1 MVHAENAMPHAG
13 ARGANILNRRG
24 RPFPQPVDAFKG
36 HAMIK
41 RALGRSGLQIPPL
54 TFGGNVF
61 GWTVDEAGTYSL
73 LDALVDAG
81 LNFIDTADV
90 YSRWAPA
97 NQGGE
102 SETLIGKWLKRS
114 GKRDRV
120 LIATKV
126 GMEMGPDAQGLAP
139 AYIRRAL
146 EASLARLQTDHIDLY
161 QSHKDDPNTPL
172 TDTLAEYAKHI
183 EAGKVRAIGASNY
196 TAVRLSEALITAERH
211 DLPRYESIQPEY
223 NLYSREPFES
233 GLQSLVKTQ
242 QMGTI
247 NYYALASGFLS
258 GKYRSAADA
267 GKSARGQKI
276 VDNYL
281 NERGLRIL
289 KALDEVAEDAGCTP
303 AQAALAWQI
312 AQPGITSPIVSATS
326 VTQLDELVKAASL
339 TLTHDQLTRLSQ
351 ASEWR

>member
-1 MVHAENAMPHAG
+1 
-13 ARGANILNRRG
+13 
-24 RPFPQPVDAFKG
+24 
-36 HAMIK
+36 MIK
-41 RALGRSGLQIPPL
+41 RALGRSGLQVPPL

-61 GWTVDEAGTYSL
+61 GWTVDEAGAFSL
-73 LDALVDAG
+73 LDAMVDAG

-90 YSRWAPA
+90 YSRWAPG

-120 LIATKV
+120 MIATKV
-126 GMEMGPDAQGLAP
+126 GMEMGPDAVGLSP

-146 EASLARLQTDHIDLY
+146 EASLARLQTDYVDLY
-161 QSHKDDPNTPL
+161 QSHKDDQDTPL

-196 TAVRLSEALITAERH
+196 TAVRLSEALIAAERH

-223 NLYSREPFES
+223 NLYNRAPFES

-276 VDNYL
+276 VDTYL
-281 NERGLRIL
+281 DERGMRIL
-289 KALDEVAEDAGCTP
+289 KALDKVSEDAGCTP

-326 VTQLDELVKAASL
+326 LAQLDELVKAASL
-339 TLTHDQLTRLSQ
+339 TLTHDQLAKLSQ

>member
-1 MVHAENAMPHAG
+1 
-13 ARGANILNRRG
+13 
-24 RPFPQPVDAFKG
+24 
-36 HAMIK
+36 MIK

-61 GWTVDEAGTYSL
+61 GWTVDEAGACSL
-73 LDALVDAG
+73 LDAMVDAG

-90 YSRWAPA
+90 YSRWAPG

-102 SETLIGKWLKRS
+102 SETLIGKWIKRS
-114 GKRDRV
+114 GRRSQV

-126 GMEMGPDAQGLAP
+126 GMEMGPGRKGLAP
-139 AYIRRAL
+139 AYIRQSL
-146 EASLARLQTDHIDLY
+146 EASLSRLQTDYVDLY
-161 QSHKDDPNTPL
+161 QSHQDDPDTPL
-172 TDTLAEYAKHI
+172 TDTLGAYARLM

-196 TAVRLSEALITAERH
+196 TSVRLSEALIASERH
-211 DLPRYESIQPEY
+211 NLPRYESVQPEY
-223 NLYSREPFES
+223 NLYKREGFES
-233 GLQSLVKTQ
+233 GLQSLVRAQ
-242 QMGTI
+242 DMGVI

-267 GKSARGQKI
+267 GKSVRGRKI
-276 VDNYL
+276 VDTYL

-289 KALDEVAEDAGCTP
+289 KALDEVAEDANCTP

-326 VTQLDELVKAASL
+326 LDQLDELVKAASL
-339 TLTHDQLTRLSQ
+339 ALSRDQIAKLSR
-351 ASEWR
+351 ASDWRG

>member
-1 MVHAENAMPHAG
+1 
-13 ARGANILNRRG
+13 
-24 RPFPQPVDAFKG
+24 
-36 HAMIK
+36 MIK

-90 YSRWAPA
+90 YSRWVPG

-126 GMEMGPDAQGLAP
+126 GMEMGPDAKGLAP
-139 AYIRRAL
+139 AYIRRSL

-161 QSHKDDPNTPL
+161 QSHQDDPDTPL

-183 EAGKVRAIGASNY
+183 ESGKVRAIGASNY
-196 TAVRLSEALITAERH
+196 TAVRLSEALIASERH
-211 DLPRYESIQPEY
+211 SLPRYESIQPEY
-223 NLYSREPFES
+223 NLYRREPFES
-233 GLQSLVKTQ
+233 GLQGLVKTQ

-258 GKYRSAADA
+258 GKYRSPADA
-267 GKSARGQKI
+267 GKSPRGRKI
-276 VDNYL
+276 VDTYL
-281 NERGLRIL
+281 NDRGYRIL

-326 VTQLDELVKAASL
+326 LEQLDELVKAASL
-339 TLTHDQLTRLSQ
+339 TLTRDQLAKLSQ

>member
-1 MVHAENAMPHAG
+1 
-13 ARGANILNRRG
+13 
-24 RPFPQPVDAFKG
+24 
-36 HAMIK
+36 
-41 RALGRSGLQIPPL
+41 
-54 TFGGNVF
+54 
-61 GWTVDEAGTYSL
+61 
-73 LDALVDAG
+73 
-81 LNFIDTADV
+81 V
-90 YSRWAPA
+90 YSRWVPG

-126 GMEMGPDAQGLAP
+126 GMEMGPDAKGLAP
-139 AYIRRAL
+139 AYIRRSL

-161 QSHKDDPNTPL
+161 QSHQDDPDTPL

-183 EAGKVRAIGASNY
+183 ESGKVRAIGASNY
-196 TAVRLSEALITAERH
+196 TAVRLSEALIASERH
-211 DLPRYESIQPEY
+211 SLPRYESIQPEY
-223 NLYSREPFES
+223 NLYRREPFES

-258 GKYRSAADA
+258 GKYRSPADA
-267 GKSARGQKI
+267 GKSPRGRKI
-276 VDNYL
+276 VDTYL
-281 NERGLRIL
+281 NDRGYRIL
-289 KALDEVAEDAGCTP
+289 KALDEVSEDANCTP

-326 VTQLDELVKAASL
+326 LEQLDELVKAASL
-339 TLTHDQLTRLSQ
+339 ALTHDQLAKLSQ

>member
-1 MVHAENAMPHAG
+1 MY
-13 ARGANILNRRG
+13 
-24 RPFPQPVDAFKG
+24 
-36 HAMIK
+36 K
-41 RALGRSGLQIPPL
+41 RQVPG
-54 TFGGNVF
+54 
-61 GWTVDEAGTYSL
+61 
-73 LDALVDAG
+73 
-81 LNFIDTADV
+81 
-90 YSRWAPA
+90 

-126 GMEMGPDAQGLAP
+126 GMEMGPDARGLAP
-139 AYIRRAL
+139 AYIRRSL
-146 EASLARLQTDHIDLY
+146 EASLARLQTDHVDLY
-161 QSHKDDPNTPL
+161 QSHKDDPDTPL

-183 EAGKVRAIGASNY
+183 ESGKVRAIGASNY

-258 GKYRSAADA
+258 GKYRSAADV
-267 GKSARGQKI
+267 GKSARGRKI
-276 VDNYL
+276 VDTYL
-281 NERGLRIL
+281 NDRGLRIL
-289 KALDEVAEDAGCTP
+289 KALDEVSEDAGCTP

-326 VTQLDELVKAASL
+326 IAQLDELVKAASL
-339 TLTHDQLTRLSQ
+339 TLTHDQLAKLSQ

>member
-1 MVHAENAMPHAG
+1 MLHAG
-13 ARGANILNRRG
+13 ARRANILNIAKADG
-24 RPFPQPVDAFKG
+24 GSSATSQG
-36 HAMIK
+36 LIMIK
-41 RALGRSGLQIPPL
+41 RALGRSGLQVPPL

-61 GWTVDEAGTYSL
+61 GWTVDEAGAYSL
-73 LDALVDAG
+73 LDAMVDAG

-90 YSRWAPA
+90 YSRWVPG

-120 LIATKV
+120 MIATKV
-126 GMEMGPDAQGLAP
+126 GMEMGPDARGLAP
-139 AYIRRAL
+139 AYIRRSL
-146 EASLARLQTDHIDLY
+146 DASLARLQTDYVDLY
-161 QSHKDDPNTPL
+161 QSHKDDPDTPL

-183 EAGKVRAIGASNY
+183 ESGKVRAIGASNY
-196 TAVRLSEALITAERH
+196 TAVRLSEALIAAERH

-223 NLYSREPFES
+223 NLYNRAGFET
-233 GLQSLVKTQ
+233 GLQALVKTQ

-276 VDNYL
+276 VETYL

-289 KALDEVAEDAGCTP
+289 KALDEVSEDAGCTP

-326 VTQLDELVKAASL
+326 LAQLDELVKAASL
-339 TLTHDQLTRLSQ
+339 TLTHDQLAKLSQ

>member
-1 MVHAENAMPHAG
+1 
-13 ARGANILNRRG
+13 
-24 RPFPQPVDAFKG
+24 
-36 HAMIK
+36 MIK

-61 GWTVDEAGTYSL
+61 GWTVDEAGTFSL

-90 YSRWAPA
+90 YSRWVPG

-102 SETLIGKWLKRS
+102 SEALIGKWLKRS

-126 GMEMGPDAQGLAP
+126 GMEMGPDAKGLAP
-139 AYIRRAL
+139 TYIRRSL
-146 EASLARLQTDHIDLY
+146 DASLARLQTDHVDLY
-161 QSHKDDPNTPL
+161 QSHKDDPGTPL
-172 TDTLAEYAKHI
+172 TDTLGEYAKLI

-196 TAVRLSEALITAERH
+196 TAVRLSEALIASERH
-211 DLPRYESIQPEY
+211 NLPRYESIQPEY
-223 NLYSREPFES
+223 NLYSREPFE
-233 GLQSLVKTQ
+233 GHLQALVKAQ
-242 QMGTI
+242 DLGTI

-258 GKYRSAADA
+258 GKYRSPADV
-267 GKSARGQKI
+267 GKSARGKKI
-276 VDNYL
+276 VDTYL
-281 NERGLRIL
+281 NERGYRIL

-312 AQPGITSPIVSATS
+312 AQPG
-326 VTQLDELVKAASL
+326 
-339 TLTHDQLTRLSQ
+339 
-351 ASEWR
+351 

>member
-1 MVHAENAMPHAG
+1 MQQPG
-13 ARGANILNRRG
+13 ATRQTH
-24 RPFPQPVDAFKG
+24 PKG
-36 HAMIK
+36 LTMIK
-41 RALGRSGLQIPPL
+41 RALGRSGLQVPPL

-61 GWTVDEAGTYSL
+61 GWTVDEAGAYSL
-73 LDALVDAG
+73 LDAMVDAG

-90 YSRWAPA
+90 YSRWAPG

-126 GMEMGPDAQGLAP
+126 GMEMGPDAVGLSP

-146 EASLARLQTDHIDLY
+146 EASLARLQTDYVDLY
-161 QSHKDDPNTPL
+161 QSHKDDPDTPL
-172 TDTLAEYAKHI
+172 TDTLAEFAKHI
-183 EAGKVRAIGASNY
+183 ESGKVRAIGASNY
-196 TAVRLSEALITAERH
+196 TAVRLSEALIAAERH

-223 NLYSREPFES
+223 NLYNRAPFES

-258 GKYRSAADA
+258 GKYRSAADV

-276 VDNYL
+276 VDTYL
-281 NERGLRIL
+281 NERGMRIL
-289 KALDEVAEDAGCTP
+289 KALDEVSEDAGCTP

-326 VTQLDELVKAASL
+326 LAQLDELVKAASL
-339 TLTHDQLTRLSQ
+339 TLTHDQLAKLSQ

>member
-1 MVHAENAMPHAG
+1 M
-13 ARGANILNRRG
+13 
-24 RPFPQPVDAFKG
+24 
-36 HAMIK
+36 
-41 RALGRSGLQIPPL
+41 
-54 TFGGNVF
+54 
-61 GWTVDEAGTYSL
+61 
-73 LDALVDAG
+73 DAG

-90 YSRWAPA
+90 YSRWVPG

-126 GMEMGPDAQGLAP
+126 GMEMGPEAKGLAP
-139 AYIRRAL
+139 AYIRRSL

-161 QSHKDDPNTPL
+161 QSHQDDPDTPL

-183 EAGKVRAIGASNY
+183 ESGKVRAIGASNY
-196 TAVRLSEALITAERH
+196 TAVRLSEALIASERH
-211 DLPRYESIQPEY
+211 SLPRYESIQPEY
-223 NLYSREPFES
+223 NLYRREPFEA

-258 GKYRSAADA
+258 GKYRSPADA
-267 GKSARGQKI
+267 GKSPRGRKI
-276 VDNYL
+276 VETYL
-281 NERGLRIL
+281 NDRGYRIL

-326 VTQLDELVKAASL
+326 LEQLDELVKAASL
-339 TLTHDQLTRLSQ
+339 TLTHDQLAKLSL

>member
-1 MVHAENAMPHAG
+1 
-13 ARGANILNRRG
+13 
-24 RPFPQPVDAFKG
+24 
-36 HAMIK
+36 MIK

-90 YSRWAPA
+90 YSRWVPG

-114 GKRDRV
+114 GKRDRM

-126 GMEMGPDAQGLAP
+126 GMEMGPDAKGLAP
-139 AYIRRAL
+139 AYIRRSL

-161 QSHKDDPNTPL
+161 QSHQDDPDTPL

-183 EAGKVRAIGASNY
+183 ESGKVRAIGASNY
-196 TAVRLSEALITAERH
+196 TAVRLSEALIASERH
-211 DLPRYESIQPEY
+211 SLPRYESIQPEY
-223 NLYSREPFES
+223 NLYRRESFES

-258 GKYRSAADA
+258 GKYRSPADA
-267 GKSARGQKI
+267 GKSPRGRKI
-276 VDNYL
+276 VETYL
-281 NERGLRIL
+281 NDRGYRIL

-326 VTQLDELVKAASL
+326 LEQLDELVKAASL
-339 TLTHDQLTRLSQ
+339 TLTHDQLAKLSQ

>member
-1 MVHAENAMPHAG
+1 MLHAG
-13 ARGANILNRRG
+13 ARRANILNIAKADG
-24 RPFPQPVDAFKG
+24 GSSATSQG
-36 HAMIK
+36 LIMIK
-41 RALGRSGLQIPPL
+41 RALGRSGLQVPPL

-61 GWTVDEAGTYSL
+61 GWTVDEAGAYSL
-73 LDALVDAG
+73 LDAMVDAG

-90 YSRWAPA
+90 YSRWVPG

-120 LIATKV
+120 MIATKV
-126 GMEMGPDAQGLAP
+126 GMEMGPDARGLAP
-139 AYIRRAL
+139 AYIRRSL
-146 EASLARLQTDHIDLY
+146 DASLARLQTDYVDLY
-161 QSHKDDPNTPL
+161 QSHKDDPDTPL
-172 TDTLAEYAKHI
+172 NDTLAEYAKHI
-183 EAGKVRAIGASNY
+183 ESGKVRAIGASNY
-196 TAVRLSEALITAERH
+196 TAVRLSEALIAAERH

-223 NLYSREPFES
+223 NLYNRAGFET
-233 GLQSLVKTQ
+233 GLQGLVKTQ

-276 VDNYL
+276 VETYL

-289 KALDEVAEDAGCTP
+289 KALDEVSEDAGCTP

-326 VTQLDELVKAASL
+326 LAQLDELVKAASL
-339 TLTHDQLTRLSQ
+339 TLTHDQLAKLSQ